1 MLRLRFGSN
10 TGTVSTSLRSATS
23 QRSCSPDPIQNFF
36 WIEKIMLCGI
46 QGCNKPAR
54 HTGLCSIAIQKTK
67 RRPKI
72 PIIPYVDLK
81 IGTMVNIWW
90 DNYGT
95 YFTGR
100 VIKNNM
106 KSCRTKIGY
115 VDGDVQWHNME
126 FMSYIVLSVPEE
138 KPILNTDNIVNA
150 VQEMVTCSICMETMT
165 EPVTTRCMHTFCKL
179 CLTRALTSRKCCPLC
194 NDESIKSMRDS
205 VPDARF
211 NRLVDLMLP
220 KNEVPDDN
228 EAAASY
234 SLLRLACNS
243 SACNSSA
250 SSSSVCVEAKLT
262 ITFNCRV
269 CGGKKTAKAHSCGV
283 SCVK

>member
-1 MLRLRFGSN
+1 
-10 TGTVSTSLRSATS
+10 
-23 QRSCSPDPIQNFF
+23 
-36 WIEKIMLCGI
+36 MLCGI
-46 QGCNKPAR
+46 QGCKKPAR
-54 HTGLCSIAIQKTK
+54 HTGLCSVAIQKTK
-67 RRPKI
+67 RRPTI
-72 PIIPYVDLK
+72 PILPYVDLK
-81 IGTMVNIWW
+81 IDTMVNIWW

-100 VIKNNM
+100 VITNNM
-106 KSCRTKIGY
+106 NSRRTKIRY
-115 VDGDVQWHNME
+115 VDGDVHWHNME

-138 KPILNTDNIVNA
+138 KPILNTDNIVSA

-165 EPVTTRCMHTFCKL
+165 EPMTTRCMHTFCKL

-205 VPDARF
+205 VLDARF
-211 NRLVDLMLP
+211 NRLLDLMHAS
-220 KNEVPDDN
+220 NVPTNDDDN

-250 SSSSVCVEAKLT
+250 TPSSSPCVVLNEAKPT
-262 ITFNCRV
+262 ITFNCRI